1 MIDEFRAAFQE
12 LIDASVASDTHRF
25 PDAVHRVYSGAHQV
39 PAEERELALEALG
52 TLLQGAHTGPGITA
66 DLCVVAGALVE
77 CGTMPGDAGTTIVRL
92 LRTMGQGATVFLHAW
107 NATGPGAPPDPDE
120 VTAEAEQRVAAR
132 LGDTATTATIC
143 WWTIRRHALAAATML
158 GDHRVRA
165 AVRGDA
171 ALSAELIA
179 IANQLSGTLPEF
191 DELRAL
197 LRMTGATSALVLD
210 RATGRGFQV
219 FFEGI
224 GDNFQLHTLLADALV
239 GPEGQGLP
247 GHRPDPRWTAAFRDA
262 EPDPQAGPVRGW
274 WNLLALDGSW
284 VWNDGV
290 PADIPTHDGE
300 HVLVLA
306 EQPYPRSWNP
316 GRRHPQVS
324 GWLEVAHEVTGE
336 ELERWWRLAAPAQT
350 PSGAFPRIAPADPEP
365 AATPSAAAPGAD
377 PADQELLPWP
387 GEESAVSEAAAP
399 APPEAP
405 AAFPAPSAP
414 QARADSEEPAPAA
427 GEPFVGDPFEEPL
440 PQPAGTAEDTGD
452 AGPLWEPEQEQEQ
465 EPGEGWDAPAPAA
478 EPPSAA
484 EDAPPSDR
492 EAEPEPGP
500 APEEDPHGADPAEE
514 DPADAPDDEAGGPR
528 PDADRAPA
536 DEDAPGGADDGDRA
550 EEPAG
555 RPDRAPG
562 IAPADDWQAYPP
574 VTEQI
579 PVLTPEMLSAYDA
592 EREEREEPPRA
603 PKMPPLPPGVSKNS
617 AWGPRWR

>member
-120 VTAEAEQRVAAR
+120 VTAEAEQRVSAR

-191 DELRAL
+191 DEMRAL

-262 EPDPQAGPVRGW
+262 DPDPQAGPVRGW

-316 GRRHPQVS
+316 GRRHPHVS

-350 PSGAFPRIAPADPEP
+350 PSGAFPRVAPAPD
-365 AATPSAAAPGAD
+365 PSAAPPAED

-387 GEESAVSEAAAP
+387 GEAAAEADEAGLP
-399 APPEAP
+399 APVEVPGPPEDAGDPLP
-405 AAFPAPSAP
+405 AADAPLPAPDGA
-414 QARADSEEPAPAA
+414 EP
-427 GEPFVGDPFEEPL
+427 
-440 PQPAGTAEDTGD
+440 GTA
-452 AGPLWEPEQEQEQ
+452 PWPEQEQDHAPEA
-465 EPGEGWDAPAPAA
+465 EGAPDAPAPDADA
-478 EPPSAA
+478 EHPAGPADGAPSAS
-484 EDAPPSDR
+484 EGSG
-492 EAEPEPGP
+492 PGDGGGDGRP
-500 APEEDPHGADPAEE
+500 GADPASG
-514 DPADAPDDEAGGPR
+514 AP
-528 PDADRAPA
+528 
-536 DEDAPGGADDGDRA
+536 EDAPGPEAGPAEREPGGAPDGGRA
-550 EEPAG
+550 EPPAD

-592 EREEREEPPRA
+592 AEQDDREEPRRA
-603 PKMPPLPPGVSKNS
+603 PKMPPLPPGVSKS
-617 AWGPRWR
+617 SGWGPRWR

>member
-1 MIDEFRAAFQE
+1 VIDEFRAAFQE
-12 LIDASVASDTHRF
+12 LIDASVASDTRRF

-39 PAEERELALEALG
+39 PTEERELALEALG

-77 CGTMPGDAGTTIVRL
+77 CGTMPGDTGTTVVRL

-132 LGDTATTATIC
+132 LGDTAATATIC

-171 ALSAELIA
+171 TLSAELIA

-191 DELRAL
+191 DDLRAL

-224 GDNFQLHTLLADALV
+224 GDNFQLHTLPADALV

-247 GHRPDPRWTAAFRDA
+247 GHRPDPRWTAAFRDSD
-262 EPDPQAGPVRGW
+262 PDPQAGPVRGW

-290 PADIPTHDGE
+290 PADIPTYDGE

-316 GRRHPQVS
+316 GRRHPHVT
-324 GWLEVAHEVTGE
+324 GWLEVAHEITGE
-336 ELERWWRLAAPAQT
+336 ELQRWWRRAAPAQSS
-350 PSGAFPRIAPADPEP
+350 SGAFPRVAPADPGPVQAGP
-365 AATPSAAAPGAD
+365 ADGDGAD
-377 PADQELLPWP
+377 
-387 GEESAVSEAAAP
+387 AP
-399 APPEAP
+399 A
-405 AAFPAPSAP
+405 SAGE
-414 QARADSEEPAPAA
+414 SGPAPAEA
-427 GEPFVGDPFEEPL
+427 PL
-440 PQPAGTAEDTGD
+440 A
-452 AGPLWEPEQEQEQ
+452 
-465 EPGEGWDAPAPAA
+465 
-478 EPPSAA
+478 
-484 EDAPPSDR
+484 
-492 EAEPEPGP
+492 
-500 APEEDPHGADPAEE
+500 DPHGAPAS
-514 DPADAPDDEAGGPR
+514 EAGL
-528 PDADRAPA
+528 PDPPEAAA
-536 DEDAPGGADDGDRA
+536 GETA

-555 RPDRAPG
+555 AEAAPLPLPEPHTQAQRTG
-562 IAPADDWQAYPP
+562 HDEQAPQDDPQGKDAEQDAHAPAAGPAEDTTTEDAAPAAPQQQPRPEEAEEPHPEETPAGGAPDGDPGEALRGADAHATPRGGHTERPLAAQERTPAFASSDDWQAYPP

-579 PVLTPEMLSAYDA
+579 PVLTPEMLAAYDEA
-592 EREEREEPPRA
+592 AAQEEDEEPRRPAA
-603 PKMPPLPPGVSKNS
+603 PKMPPLPPGVSKSS